1 MCLVRGAGTVKTRSP
16 CKRNTYV
23 RACVCVCGGGV
34 VVVVCPS
41 Q

>member
-23 RACVCVCGGGV
+23 RACVCGGGGGG